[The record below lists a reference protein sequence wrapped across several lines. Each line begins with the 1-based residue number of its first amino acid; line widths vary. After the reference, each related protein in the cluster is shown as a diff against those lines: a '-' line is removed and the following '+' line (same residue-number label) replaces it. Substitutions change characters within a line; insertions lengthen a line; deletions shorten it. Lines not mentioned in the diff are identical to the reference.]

1 MTTET
6 LPTYEESEAAC
17 DAGTATPL
25 HQFIYDNEPSDY
37 DRVWRTQLAAAL
49 NHAVLAGVTYRT

>member
-6 LPTYEESEAAC
+6 LPTYDESEAEC

-25 HQFIYDNEPSDY
+25 HQFIYDNEPSTY
-37 DRVWRTQLAAAL
+37 DRAWRNQLAAAL
-49 NHAVLAGVTYRT
+49 NHAVRAGVTYET